1 MTTCCPVRHVMPVA
15 SAATIPGIAHVSCQP
30 PTSPRVWRPVGAA
43 HVGCRRH
50 PGAWRAAAAALR
62 RAAAIQLRQLAR
74 ACQRFGDQAVR
85 CAPGTTANRRQ
96 GRFRR
101 RAGDQVPRRPG
112 AMADRPRCLP
122 GTTVPR
128 RSLQSVRRAH
138 QRAVKRPGARTPLFA
153 RLLRLQK
160 CGARRHVAARPWVFR
175 LSRHGRARQ
184 GNRLAGLP
192 GSELFPHLRRGQPV
206 RRLGARHRHQHRH
219 AGAGGVSALRGVLAG
234 RAERRCGSRS
244 PSTRCSTGQASP
256 APTASRR

>member
-1 MTTCCPVRHVMPVA
+1 MTTCCPIRHVMPVA
-15 SAATIPGIAHVSCQP
+15 SAASVPGIAHVSCQP
-30 PTSPRVWRPVGAA
+30 KTSPRGGRPVGAA
-43 HVGCRRH
+43 HDGCRRH

-74 ACQRFGDQAVR
+74 ARQSAGGQAVR
-85 CAPGTTANRRQ
+85 CAAGTIADRRQ

-138 QRAVKRPGARTPLFA
+138 QRAVERPGARAPLFA
-153 RLLRLQK
+153 RLLRLQE
-160 CGARRHVAARPWVFR
+160 CGARRHAAARPWVLR
-175 LSRHGRARQ
+175 LSRHGRPRQ
-184 GNRLAGLP
+184 GNRLARLP
-192 GSELFPHLRRGQPV
+192 GRELLPHLRRGQPV

-219 AGAGGVSALRGVLAG
+219 ARAGGVSALRRVLAG
-234 RAERRCGSRS
+234 RAEARMRRRS
-244 PSTRCSTGQASP
+244 PSTRCSTGRASP